1 MCSTAALGWKLRFE
15 LYFVHDKEA
24 KSGPNLPATTDRN
37 VYRQGQTH
45 DTKYFRKDSNNQR
58 PQYLS
63 FPWLVCLW
71 ISTGPYVHNVLICS
85 CQQKLELKTQI
96 HVLCTAVNAAIVNK
110 PTSFSLYLKMKFW
123 EVSGALRGRPLT
135 MGPLVSHPLKTVK
148 NWRSLNK
155 NIFFFF
161 FMTNSW
167 NRKTLLVWFLLITS
181 TKKVVLIC
189 IHLLVS
195 PLVCHQG
202 YTTTTKQTFI
212 KLGGMLSAQNR
223 PP

>member
-161 FMTNSW
+161 LW
-167 NRKTLLVWFLLITS
+167 QTLGTERPYWSDFFLL
-181 TKKVVLIC
+181 LPQRR
-189 IHLLVS
+189 L
-195 PLVCHQG
+195 
-202 YTTTTKQTFI
+202 F
-212 KLGGMLSAQNR
+212 
-223 PP
+223 